1 MPNPTAPQPDLH
13 DYRLRYLFL
22 CHEKGSMRAV
32 AETLGIAA
40 SSVSR
45 QVAKLE
51 EEIGIELIKKSTHKV
66 CLTAAGLLLVDYYVQ
81 RMSQQTALFDQL
93 AELQAREGASTVI
106 AIGEGLLGVRAIASL
121 QAFLRQHT
129 AHKAEIITAPSFE
142 VQRMVLADE
151 AHLGVVFSPSAIAR
165 LNRLFSVPQPL
176 RMIVHRQSPLASRSS
191 ISLREIAHEPL
202 VLPGANFRVR
212 QLVDDACKHQPF
224 QILPALTSN
233 SLTVILDFV
242 RSGLGATLLAELP
255 VIEELK
261 AGTFKAIAI
270 SHDEMNS
277 TEIQI
282 VARRGRALDEL
293 SRALAI
299 EMAKAV
305 RMAI

>member
-1 MPNPTAPQPDLH
+1 MPKQTAPQPDLH
-13 DYRLRYLFL
+13 DYRLRYLYL

-32 AETLGIAA
+32 AEELGVAA

-51 EEIGIELIKKSTHKV
+51 EEMGIELIKKSTHKV
-66 CLTAAGLLLVDYYVQ
+66 CLTAAGLLLADYYAQ
-81 RMSQQTALFDQL
+81 RMSQQAALFDQL
-93 AELQAREGASTVI
+93 AELRAREGDSTII
-106 AIGEGLLGVRAIASL
+106 AIGEGLLGVRAINSL
-121 QAFLRQHT
+121 QEFLRQHT
-129 AHKAEIITAPSFE
+129 AHKAEIITAASFE

-151 AHLGVVFSPSAIAR
+151 AHLGVVFSPSAMAK
-165 LNRLFSVPQPL
+165 LTRLFSVPQPL
-176 RMIVHRQSPLASRSS
+176 RMIVHRRSPLATRSH
-191 ISLREIAHEPL
+191 ISLEEIANEPL

-212 QLVDDACKHQPF
+212 QLVDDACKNQPF
-224 QILPALTSN
+224 QILPALTAN

-255 VIEELK
+255 IIDELK

-270 SHDEMNS
+270 SHNEMNG

-293 SRALAI
+293 SKALAL

-305 RMAI
+305 RMSI

>member
-142 VQRMVLADE
+142 VQRMVLSDE
-151 AHLGVVFSPSAIAR
+151 AHLGGVFSPSAIAR

>member
-32 AETLGIAA
+32 AETLGVAA

-191 ISLREIAHEPL
+191 ISLREIANEPL

-212 QLVDDACKHQPF
+212 QLVDDACKQQPF